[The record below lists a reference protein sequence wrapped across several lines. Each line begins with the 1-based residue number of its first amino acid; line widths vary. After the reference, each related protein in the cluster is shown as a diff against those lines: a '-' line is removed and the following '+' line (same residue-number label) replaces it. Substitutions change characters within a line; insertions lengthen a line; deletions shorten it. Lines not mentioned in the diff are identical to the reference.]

1 MTFNQFTTYTY
12 RHSEVIV
19 FHEKH
24 PEVDVECMLL
34 AVDFDREL
42 FRLVSIDT
50 ELYEDESFWIS
61 YTHCDKP
68 ARKPKM
74 KIIRGTKNKI

>member
-50 ELYEDESFWIS
+50 ERYEDE
-61 YTHCDKP
+61 
-68 ARKPKM
+68 
-74 KIIRGTKNKI
+74 